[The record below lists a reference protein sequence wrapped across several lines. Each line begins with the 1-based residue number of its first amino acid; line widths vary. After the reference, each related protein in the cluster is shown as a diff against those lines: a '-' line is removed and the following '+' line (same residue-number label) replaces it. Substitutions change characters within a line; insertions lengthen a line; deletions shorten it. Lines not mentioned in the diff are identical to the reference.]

1 MLRPHCSAQRTLG
14 QSGEG
19 DKELGRGKAE
29 QQKLARCTSSSGC
42 TRNTRKWKDNL
53 ESEGEDSKA
62 PFKNIVI
69 RHVGVDSLALQMLCA
84 FK

>member
-1 MLRPHCSAQRTLG
+1 MLRSHCSAQRTLG
-14 QSGEG
+14 RRGEG
-19 DKELGRGKAE
+19 DEDLGRGKAE
-29 QQKLARCTSSSGC
+29 QQKLARCTSSSGH
-42 TRNTRKWKDNL
+42 TRKTRKWEDNL
-53 ESEGEDSKA
+53 EVEREDSKA